1 MSHFLK
7 PPLERIPPAI
17 ACAADYEP
25 YARERLPEGIW
36 AYLNGAA
43 GDGVTYADN
52 LAAFR
57 RQRLTSRVLAD
68 LKGGHTKLDLFG
80 ASFDHPVLVA
90 PIAFQKL
97 AHADGEV
104 ATAVAASALGGG
116 MVVSAQASTS
126 LEDIAVAA
134 TRPLWFQLYI
144 QPDRDFT
151 LSLVRRAEEAGY
163 RALVLTV
170 DAPVSG
176 IRNEEQRKGFARPP
190 SIEAVNLR
198 GVKNLPPHIAAPG
211 ENALFGSPLLEA
223 APTWDDIIWLL
234 ANTRLP
240 VLLKGILDPRDAARA
255 VSAGAAGIIVSNH
268 GGRTL
273 DALPATLDALPR
285 VVRAVEG
292 RVPVLMDGGIRRG
305 SDVLTAIALG
315 ARAVLIGRPVIH
327 ALTAAGAPGVAHV
340 LHMLRAELEAAM
352 VFTGCKTLADA
363 DTSIL
368 WGADTRN

>member
-1 MSHFLK
+1 MTHFLK

-17 ACAADYEP
+17 ACTADYEP
-25 YARERLPEGIW
+25 YARERIAEGIW

-43 GDGVTYADN
+43 GDGVTHAEN

-57 RQRLTSRVLAD
+57 RVRLTSRVLAD
-68 LKGGHTKLDLFG
+68 LRGGHTRLDLFG

-90 PIAFQKL
+90 PVAFQKL
-97 AHADGEV
+97 AHPDGEI

-116 MVVSAQASTS
+116 MVVSAQASTP
-126 LEDIAVAA
+126 LEDIAAA
-134 TRPLWFQLYI
+134 AEGAPWFQLYI
-144 QPDRDFT
+144 QPDRDFM

-190 SIEAVNLR
+190 SVEAVNLR
-198 GVKNLPPHIAAPG
+198 GMKSLPPHIAAPG
-211 ENALFGSPLLEA
+211 ENALFGTPLLEA
-223 APTWDDIIWLL
+223 APTWDDIGWLI

-305 SDVLTAIALG
+305 SDVLMALALG

-327 ALTAAGAPGVAHV
+327 ALAAAGAPGVAHV

-352 VFTGCKTLADA
+352 VFTGCKTLGDA

-368 WGADTRN
+368 WDANARD